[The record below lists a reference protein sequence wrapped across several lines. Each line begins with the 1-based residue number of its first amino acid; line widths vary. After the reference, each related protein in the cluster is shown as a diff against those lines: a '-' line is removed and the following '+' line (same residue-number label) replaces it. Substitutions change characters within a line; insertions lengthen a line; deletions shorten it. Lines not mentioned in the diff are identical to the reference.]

1 MLQRKALSILFIML
15 ITSTVDAQRKD
26 SLIFRNSRNEFEATY
41 NKISENKVYQML
53 RVPVPIFVISAITY
67 GQGDKFRHYA
77 ILTYLI
83 SITGMTISCNMPR
96 W

>member
-26 SLIFRNSRNEFEATY
+26 SLIFRNSRNEFETTY

-53 RVPVPIFVISAITY
+53 RVP
-67 GQGDKFRHYA
+67 GHYA
-77 ILTYLI
+77 IPTYLI

-96 W
+96 WQP

>member
-26 SLIFRNSRNEFEATY
+26 SLIFRNSRNEFETTY

-53 RVPVPIFVISAITY
+53 RVPVPLLYYPLS
-67 GQGDKFRHYA
+67 
-77 ILTYLI
+77 
-83 SITGMTISCNMPR
+83 
-96 W
+96 